1 MNTSI
6 FHSALAEPLGH
17 FVQYKRALNRKYRTE
32 AAALRLLLDH
42 YLCEHAV
49 ASREAIDSTLID
61 DFLKSRPRARPRSY
75 NHLVGVLHR
84 FFAWAVMQRLTI
96 IT

>member
-6 FHSALAEPLGH
+6 FHSDLAEPLGQ

-32 AAALRLLLDH
+32 AAALRLLDH

-49 ASREAIDSTLID
+49 ASGEAIDSTLID
-61 DFLKSRPRARPRSY
+61 DLLKSRNGSAP
-75 NHLVGVLHR
+75 
-84 FFAWAVMQRLTI
+84 T
-96 IT
+96 